1 MPPWLSGYRLL
12 LSYASQMAASCQCLE
27 VVYGKQEISK
37 TKTNGICKALW
48 YTVFKT
54 QGFLVLK
61 VPDGSMWLSS
71 EQPCSTLAAHRNHR
85 ENFKNYRWW
94 LCPRGSGLIG
104 LRGQRW
110 GLFSNLSG
118 NSQVHLQSRNSVF
131 GRSLCAQ
138 IEPIYITE
146 RILYSLNYKYYN

>member
-1 MPPWLSGYRLL
+1 MEEG
-12 LSYASQMAASCQCLE
+12 
-27 VVYGKQEISK
+27 
-37 TKTNGICKALW
+37 
-48 YTVFKT
+48 
-54 QGFLVLK
+54 GF
-61 VPDGSMWLSS
+61 SS

-94 LCPRGSGLIG
+94 LCPRSSGLIG

-138 IEPIYITE
+138 IEPIYSTE
-146 RILYSLNYKYYN
+146 RILYIGLKPNALHSTVWRFPWQTSCSGTALFSLSIQGLSEPQGFFPANIRMLVWCGSF